1 MGEEQLLL
9 GFGNS
14 DIGIIAMA
22 SLYSTEDYPG
32 RACLG
37 TSWQIGKIGKW
48 KEGEGRVKG
57 WNLEKYVAKEQ
68 RSNKN
73 QMRSCLPDTDTVYM
87 HCGDLAQAC
96 LKSLV
101 QASMQTAKDACHL
114 VPLRHLGS

>member
-37 TSWQIGKIGKW
+37 TSWQIGTIGKW
-48 KEGEGRVKG
+48 EGRGRKRERMESGEICGKG
-57 WNLEKYVAKEQ
+57 TKEQ
-68 RSNKN
+68 QESDEIMFAR
-73 QMRSCLPDTDTVYM
+73 Y
-87 HCGDLAQAC
+87 
-96 LKSLV
+96 
-101 QASMQTAKDACHL
+101 
-114 VPLRHLGS
+114 